1 MKQTAA
7 ILITILFTLTSLS
20 GCLENDDSN
29 SEDKSVTGSLV
40 GSFECSAPSTSNTYR
55 LGTNDNWDPS
65 TAESPLPNVPQDLL
79 NIVNAAKETDD
90 DWNEAYVTHNFDNIA
105 GLTIIDAQLTIQT
118 RTITGSAPNSDTLS
132 LMFHEDMAAY
142 PTWEISIGQNADLTG
157 GMVETLHLDELP
169 VSGTGDL
176 SALSAGSIDLIQI
189 MNTLGYIDIVIGN
202 SQEVDYVELEICVN
216 TTFHPDTLPMPCEE
230 WENPDSPAYQT
241 GDVVEIIHGS
251 PDGFSINSVDP
262 APQPRNSL
270 IGVIDWQTR
279 SYARIGSTTAASWSS
294 WGEDPSG
301 QATLSNFDSSRKD
314 MMLMTSFTG
323 LPNNIVD
330 ARLDFKVKINHVSSD
345 EMETDH
351 ILLGFTQE
359 MVTPDTYPHFN
370 AQTITQGDYWDET
383 APTPLDNTFN
393 TQGQLIAYPYTAV
406 SGIIGIAGGLTIS
419 LHLSHLHQTG
429 HPFNS
434 PTSLNGGTNS
444 IIQEMNEQGFL
455 DFIIQDDTNVDYVA
469 LKYCAADIDTDGDG
483 LFDDTQDLDNDND
496 GLSNDDEGDGDSD
509 GDGIPNHLDL
519 DSDGDGIPDAD
530 EGLQDSDGDGI
541 PDYLDLDSD
550 GDGIP
555 DSVEGVLDTDGDGI
569 PNYLDTDSDGD
580 GLLDSDE
587 GLSDSDGDGVP
598 DYLDSDNNKNDGIDD
613 ENDQDS

>member
-90 DWNEAYVTHNFDNIA
+90 DWNEAYVTHHFSPFGSIMN
-105 GLTIIDAQLTIQT
+105 IIDAQLTIQT

-241 GDVVEIIHGS
+241 GDVVEIIHGL
-251 PDGFSINSVDP
+251 
-262 APQPRNSL
+262 SL
-270 IGVIDWQTR
+270 V
-279 SYARIGSTTAASWSS
+279 
-294 WGEDPSG
+294 
-301 QATLSNFDSSRKD
+301 
-314 MMLMTSFTG
+314 
-323 LPNNIVD
+323 
-330 ARLDFKVKINHVSSD
+330 
-345 EMETDH
+345 H
-351 ILLGFTQE
+351 I
-359 MVTPDTYPHFN
+359 
-370 AQTITQGDYWDET
+370 
-383 APTPLDNTFN
+383 
-393 TQGQLIAYPYTAV
+393 
-406 SGIIGIAGGLTIS
+406 
-419 LHLSHLHQTG
+419 
-429 HPFNS
+429 
-434 PTSLNGGTNS
+434 
-444 IIQEMNEQGFL
+444 
-455 DFIIQDDTNVDYVA
+455 
-469 LKYCAADIDTDGDG
+469 
-483 LFDDTQDLDNDND
+483 
-496 GLSNDDEGDGDSD
+496 
-509 GDGIPNHLDL
+509 
-519 DSDGDGIPDAD
+519 
-530 EGLQDSDGDGI
+530 
-541 PDYLDLDSD
+541 
-550 GDGIP
+550 
-555 DSVEGVLDTDGDGI
+555 
-569 PNYLDTDSDGD
+569 
-580 GLLDSDE
+580 
-587 GLSDSDGDGVP
+587 
-598 DYLDSDNNKNDGIDD
+598 
-613 ENDQDS
+613 